1 MSLPQKTME
10 KRLLIS
16 FVTKASLDSLAPG
29 KKSFKKGERKKAR
42 REIRETFDNVEM
54 LKYSFT
60 LFPPQW

>member
-42 REIRETFDNVEM
+42 REIRETFD
-54 LKYSFT
+54 T
-60 LFPPQW
+60 